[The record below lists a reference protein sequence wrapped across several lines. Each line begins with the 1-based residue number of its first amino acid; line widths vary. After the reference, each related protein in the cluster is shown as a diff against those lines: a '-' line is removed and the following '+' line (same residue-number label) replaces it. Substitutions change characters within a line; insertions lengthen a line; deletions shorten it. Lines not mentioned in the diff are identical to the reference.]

1 MSSLLTRKNFLKNS
15 ITSAIIAVCCGTNV
29 YAEQTETEPKNKEI
43 ERITVVGATT
53 NSEITPEELKN
64 YQANDLEDIFRYT
77 PSVTVGGSLGIAQ
90 KIFVRGMEDSMVNVT
105 VDGAP

>member
-53 NSEITPEELKN
+53 NSEITPEELKSAISAKTKILL
-64 YQANDLEDIFRYT
+64 YQCYHH
-77 PSVTVGGSLGIAQ
+77 
-90 KIFVRGMEDSMVNVT
+90 
-105 VDGAP
+105 